1 MLAAAG
7 RQAGGS
13 GKEKAWK
20 TAAIGGRGRAAKQ
33 LIRSH
38 TPKSRCFSILRRT
51 SLEGP
56 PRLNPLIQ
64 NPTNSHLTINS

>member
-38 TPKSRCFSILRRT
+38 TPKIPLLFHSEADVSR
-51 SLEGP
+51 GP
-56 PRLNPLIQ
+56 TPA
-64 NPTNSHLTINS
+64 